1 MTRAP
6 EFGAADRS
14 DAAVPSPDSQVEPR
28 DAAGEAAAA
37 PGGAFPAEG
46 EPCVLLK
53 FGEIA
58 LKGQNRPM
66 FERQLYTNLRQ
77 ALRDVGRVRLWAREG
92 VVLLKP
98 EEGVDLDAV
107 VQRAQ
112 DVLGIVWVHPGV
124 RVPKSPEATARAAIR
139 LLADKPYGTFAVRA
153 RRRDKRF
160 PMRSNELAA
169 YIGAELQR
177 AYGFPVNLSKPDMEV
192 RIEVDRHEV
201 IVFSDAVAGHGG
213 LPVGVSGR
221 AVVLMSGGI
230 DSPVAAYRMM
240 RRGLRCDFI
249 HFSGMPHTGPES
261 IYKAYGLVNRLER
274 HQAGSRL
281 WVVPFG
287 KAQQQ
292 LASAG
297 GGRLQI
303 VAQRRIMLKV
313 GAELAA
319 REGAGAL
326 VTGDSLGQVSSQTLP
341 NLGALDDA
349 VDLPILRPLVGWDKT
364 EIMAEARKLGT
375 LSISELPDED
385 CCTLLTP
392 RYAATRASI
401 DNLRT
406 LERRV
411 DVGEM
416 AEQLVEQAQLY
427 EPGKPAAAA

>member
-6 EFGAADRS
+6 EAAI
-14 DAAVPSPDSQVEPR
+14 DAPR
-28 DAAGEAAAA
+28 DAAGETQAAVA
-37 PGGAFPAEG
+37 PSPAVG

-66 FERQLYTNLRQ
+66 FEQQLYTNLRR
-77 ALRDVGRVRLWAREG
+77 ALRDVGRVRLWPREG
-92 VVLLKP
+92 VILLRP
-98 EEGVDLDAV
+98 DDGVDLDAV
-107 VQRAQ
+107 VRRAR

-124 RVPKSPEATARAAIR
+124 RVEKTPQAAAMAAVE
-139 LLADKPYGTFAVRA
+139 LLSGNRHGTFAVRA

-160 PMRSNELAA
+160 PMKSSELAA
-169 YIGAELQR
+169 HIGAEVQR
-177 AYGFPVNLSKPDMEV
+177 AYGFPVDLSKPDMQV
-192 RIEVDRHEV
+192 RVEVDRHEV
-201 IVFSDAVAGHGG
+201 IVFSDAVPGHGG

-221 AVVLMSGGI
+221 AVVLLSGGI

-261 IYKAYGLVNRLER
+261 IYKAYALVNRLER
-274 HQAGSRL
+274 HQTGSRL

-313 GAELAA
+313 GAELARRQA
-319 REGAGAL
+319 AGAL
-326 VTGDSLGQVSSQTLP
+326 VTGDALGQVSSQTLP

-349 VDLPILRPLVGWDKT
+349 VDVPILRPLVGWDKT
-364 EIMAEARKLGT
+364 EIMGEARKLGT
-375 LSISELPDED
+375 LTISELPDED

-392 RYAATRASI
+392 RYAATRAAI
-401 DNLRT
+401 DDLRT
-406 LERRV
+406 IERRL

-416 AEQLVEQAQLY
+416 AEQLADEAQLY
-427 EPGKPAAAA
+427 EPGAPAVAT

>member
-6 EFGAADRS
+6 EAPERDTSVRADVS
-14 DAAVPSPDSQVEPR
+14 EPV
-28 DAAGEAAAA
+28 
-37 PGGAFPAEG
+37 G

-53 FGEIA
+53 LGEIA

-77 ALRDVGRVRLWAREG
+77 ALRDVGQVRLWPREG
-92 VVLLKP
+92 VVLLAP
-98 EEGVDLDAV
+98 GDGVDLDAV
-107 VQRAQ
+107 VARAQ

-124 RVPKSPEATARAAIR
+124 RVAKSPEAVARAAIQ
-139 LLADKPYGTFAVRA
+139 LLADRPHGTFAVRA

-160 PMRSNELAA
+160 PMRSTELAA
-169 YIGAELQR
+169 YIGTQIQQTYA
-177 AYGFPVNLSKPDMEV
+177 FPVDLSKPDMQV
-192 RIEVDRHEV
+192 RVEVDRHEV

-221 AVVLMSGGI
+221 AMVLMSGGI

-240 RRGLRCDFI
+240 RRGLRCDFV

-261 IYKAYGLVNRLER
+261 IYKAYALVNRLER
-274 HQAGSRL
+274 HQTGSRL

-303 VAQRRIMLKV
+303 VAQRRIMLKA

-319 REGAGAL
+319 REGAAAL
-326 VTGDSLGQVSSQTLP
+326 ATGDSLGQVSSQTLP

-349 VDLPILRPLVGWDKT
+349 VDVPILRPLVGWDKT
-364 EIMAEARKLGT
+364 EIMAEARRLGT
-375 LSISELPDED
+375 LGISELPDED

-401 DNLRT
+401 DDLRT

-411 DVGEM
+411 DVGDM
-416 AEQLVEQAQLY
+416 AEQLAEEAQLY
-427 EPGKPAAAA
+427 SPGTPAGASAA

>member
-6 EFGAADRS
+6 EAAI
-14 DAAVPSPDSQVEPR
+14 DAPR
-28 DAAGEAAAA
+28 DAAGETQAAVA
-37 PGGAFPAEG
+37 PSPAVG

-66 FERQLYTNLRQ
+66 FEQQLYTNLRR
-77 ALRDVGRVRLWAREG
+77 ALRDVGRVRLWPREG
-92 VVLLKP
+92 VILLRP
-98 EEGVDLDAV
+98 DDGVDLDAV
-107 VQRAQ
+107 VRRAR

-124 RVPKSPEATARAAIR
+124 RVEKAPQAAAKAAVE
-139 LLADKPYGTFAVRA
+139 LLSGNRHGTFAVRA

-160 PMRSNELAA
+160 PMRSSELAA
-169 YIGAELQR
+169 HIGAEVQR
-177 AYGFPVNLSKPDMEV
+177 AYGFPVDLSKPDMQV
-192 RIEVDRHEV
+192 RVEVDRHEV
-201 IVFSDAVAGHGG
+201 IVFSDAVPGHGG

-221 AVVLMSGGI
+221 AVVLLSGGI

-261 IYKAYGLVNRLER
+261 IYKAYALVNRLER
-274 HQAGSRL
+274 HQTGSRL

-313 GAELAA
+313 GAELARRQA
-319 REGAGAL
+319 AGAL
-326 VTGDSLGQVSSQTLP
+326 VTGDALGQVSSQTLP

-349 VDLPILRPLVGWDKT
+349 VDVPILRPLVGWDKT
-364 EIMAEARKLGT
+364 EIMGEARKLGT
-375 LSISELPDED
+375 LTISELPDED

-392 RYAATRASI
+392 RYAATRAAI
-401 DNLRT
+401 DDLRT
-406 LERRV
+406 IERRL

-416 AEQLVEQAQLY
+416 AEQLADEAQLY
-427 EPGKPAAAA
+427 EPGAAAVAT

>member
-6 EFGAADRS
+6 EVAPA
-14 DAAVPSPDSQVEPR
+14 PSH
-28 DAAGEAAAA
+28 AAAE
-37 PGGAFPAEG
+37 PVG

-53 FGEIA
+53 LGEIA

-66 FERQLYTNLRQ
+66 FERQLYDNLRR
-77 ALRDVGRVRLWAREG
+77 ALRDVGRVRLWPREG
-92 VVLLKP
+92 VILLKP
-98 EEGVDLDAV
+98 EADVDLDAV
-107 VQRAQ
+107 VRRAQ

-124 RVPKSPEATARAAIR
+124 RVAKSPEAASRAAVQ
-139 LLADKPYGTFAVRA
+139 LLAGKPSGSFAVRA
-153 RRRDKRF
+153 RRRDKVF
-160 PMRSNELAA
+160 PMRSTELAA
-169 YIGAELQR
+169 YVGSQVQE

-230 DSPVAAYRMM
+230 DSPVASYRMM
-240 RRGLRCDFI
+240 RRGLRCEFI

-274 HQAGSRL
+274 HQSGSRL

-319 REGAGAL
+319 REGATAL

-349 VDLPILRPLVGWDKT
+349 VELPILRPLVGWDKT

-401 DNLRT
+401 EDLRT
-406 LERRV
+406 IERRL
-411 DVGEM
+411 DVGDM
-416 AEQLVEQAQLY
+416 AEQLAAQAQLY
-427 EPGKPAAAA
+427 EPGKAPAA

>member
-1 MTRAP
+1 MTRP
-6 EFGAADRS
+6 SE
-14 DAAVPSPDSQVEPR
+14 AAVASPR
-28 DAAGEAAAA
+28 DAVDEAQPPVA
-37 PGGAFPAEG
+37 PTPGVG

-58 LKGQNRPM
+58 LKGRNRPM
-66 FERQLYTNLRQ
+66 FEQQLYTNLRQ
-77 ALRDVGRVRLWAREG
+77 ALRGVGRVRLWPREG

-107 VQRAQ
+107 VRRAR
-112 DVLGIVWVHPGV
+112 DVLGIVWAHPGV
-124 RVPKSPEATARAAIR
+124 RVEKTPEAAAKAAVE
-139 LLADKPYGTFAVRA
+139 LLADKPHGTFAVRA

-160 PMRSNELAA
+160 PMKSSDLAA
-169 YIGAELQR
+169 HIGAEVQR
-177 AYGFPVNLSKPDMEV
+177 AYGYPVNLSKPDMEV
-192 RIEVDRHEV
+192 RVEVDRHEV
-201 IVFSDAVAGHGG
+201 IVFSDAVPGHGG

-221 AVVLMSGGI
+221 AVVLLSGGI
-230 DSPVAAYRMM
+230 DSPVAGYRML

-261 IYKAYGLVNRLER
+261 IYKAYALVNRLER
-274 HQAGSRL
+274 HQTGSRL

-313 GAELAA
+313 GAELA
-319 REGAGAL
+319 RRQGAGAL
-326 VTGDSLGQVSSQTLP
+326 VTGDALGQVSSQTLP
-341 NLGALDDA
+341 NLAALDDA
-349 VDLPILRPLVGWDKT
+349 VDVPVLRPLVGWDKT
-364 EIMAEARKLGT
+364 EIMSEARRLGT
-375 LSISELPDED
+375 LGISELPDED

-392 RYAATRASI
+392 RYAATRAAI
-401 DNLRT
+401 DDLRT
-406 LERRV
+406 IERRL

-416 AEQLVEQAQLY
+416 AEQLADQAQLY
-427 EPGKPAAAA
+427 EPGAVSPAT

>member
-1 MTRAP
+1 MTSPTVSVTEFRACREEESRMTKVREP
-6 EFGAADRS
+6 VTVETGA
-14 DAAVPSPDSQVEPR
+14 VEAGTVER
-28 DAAGEAAAA
+28 GEA
-37 PGGAFPAEG
+37 
-46 EPCVLLK
+46 CVLLK
-53 FGEIA
+53 LGEIA

-77 ALRDVGRVRLWAREG
+77 ALRDVGQVRLWPRAG

-98 EEGVDLDAV
+98 ASGVDLDAV
-107 VQRAQ
+107 VQRAR

-124 RVPKSPEATARAAIR
+124 RVEKTPEAVVRAAIR
-139 LLADKPYGTFAVRA
+139 LLADKPQGSFAVRA
-153 RRRDKRF
+153 RRRNKQF
-160 PMRSNELAA
+160 PMRSTELAS
-169 YIGAELQR
+169 YVGARLQE
-177 AYGFPVNLSKPDMEV
+177 AYGFPVNLTKPDMEV
-192 RIEVDRHEV
+192 RIEVDRHEA
-201 IVFSDAVAGHGG
+201 IVFSDAIAGHGG

-221 AVVLMSGGI
+221 ALVLMSGGI

-292 LASAG
+292 LATAG

-319 REGAGAL
+319 REGAAAL
-326 VTGDSLGQVSSQTLP
+326 VTGDALGQVSSQTLP

-349 VDLPILRPLVGWDKT
+349 VDVPILRPLLGWDKA
-364 EIMAEARKLGT
+364 EIMAEARSLGT
-375 LSISELPDED
+375 LGISELPDED

-392 RYAATRASI
+392 RYAATRAAI
-401 DNLRT
+401 DDLRT
-406 LERRV
+406 LERRL
-411 DVGEM
+411 DAGDL
-416 AEQLVEQAQLY
+416 AEQLVKEAQLY
-427 EPGKPAAAA
+427 EPGASGD